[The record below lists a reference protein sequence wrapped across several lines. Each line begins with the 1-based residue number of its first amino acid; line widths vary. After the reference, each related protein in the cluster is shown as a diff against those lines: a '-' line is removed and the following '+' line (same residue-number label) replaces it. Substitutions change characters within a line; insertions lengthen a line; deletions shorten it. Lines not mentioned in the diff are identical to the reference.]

1 MPSHKVP
8 GPGDTE
14 TVKHIK
20 NKAKREEVFSRI
32 KRQKA
37 DIKKAKKAK
46 RQKDAKENPDAPK
59 KVPNTLD
66 NMREADET
74 STVVEDDEI
83 INDEEEDEFQAFFD
97 GEQVLSTTIYFGLCT
112 VYLLIH
118 LHSRKPLL
126 PLIVVLQN
134 GP

>member
-46 RQKDAKENPDAPK
+46 RQKEAKENPHAPK

-74 STVVEDDEI
+74 SIAIEDDEI
-83 INDEEEDEFQAFFD
+83 INDEEEDEFQALFD
-97 GEQVLSTTIYFGLCT
+97 GEQVLVNLSC
-112 VYLLIH
+112 
-118 LHSRKPLL
+118 
-126 PLIVVLQN
+126 LQSVFKV
-134 GP
+134 G

>member
-1 MPSHKVP
+1 MPNHKVP
-8 GPGDTE
+8 APGDTE

-66 NMREADET
+66 NMRETDET
-74 STVVEDDEI
+74 SIAVEDDEI

-97 GEQVLSTTIYFGLCT
+97 GEQVSHVNARHQSSVYSSICT
-112 VYLLIH
+112 AENYH
-118 LHSRKPLL
+118 YD
-126 PLIVVLQN
+126 
-134 GP
+134 